1 MTPWMCG
8 QKRITAHRLFG
19 TQTMADDEFNSLLIT
34 AGVLFAVLATTV
46 FVYFRILAKPS
57 TTLDWKSELSSTK
70 ASTTANGPQTDLKDV
85 WEERRKRGVT
95 VSSSA
100 GKVSGG
106 DKPFGS
112 SYYYAHNNP
121 DAIGG
126 YKDGLRMEDYT
137 MNQPRLL
144 SKGGVP
150 AELSE
155 ASTVDSSTTHDS
167 SAAPD
172 TQRKESV
179 SVPVKRIS
187 KFLWDD
193 PGDPNGIA
201 TIRIDTLPGSTL
213 TETISWREAN
223 INDISITLFDNK
235 KGLLIEL
242 TGAGNTRYRLQIPK
256 LYGEVDE
263 VRKLVKP
270 NRLLVRLYKKKSWI
284 NPFDKTNLEA
294 WPHP

>member
-1 MTPWMCG
+1 
-8 QKRITAHRLFG
+8 
-19 TQTMADDEFNSLLIT
+19 MAEDDIALLRT
-34 AGVLFAVLATTV
+34 AGILFVVLAATV
-46 FVYFRILAKPS
+46 FVYFRIVIAKPGR
-57 TTLDWKSELSSTK
+57 DWKSELASTK
-70 ASTTANGPQTDLKDV
+70 ASATTNDPQVDPKDV

-95 VSSSA
+95 ASSSA
-100 GKVSGG
+100 GKTSAA

-121 DAIGG
+121 NATGG

-150 AELSE
+150 AEPSE
-155 ASTVDSSTTHDS
+155 TTTVESSTASEPTTTMPTASKKKVD
-167 SAAPD
+167 AP
-172 TQRKESV
+172 V
-179 SVPVKRIS
+179 VKRIS

-193 PGDPNGIA
+193 PGDANGVA
-201 TIRIDTLPGSTL
+201 TIRIDALPGSTL

-223 INDISITLFDNK
+223 INDISTTLVNDK

-242 TGAGNTRYRLQIPK
+242 TSADGTIYRLQIPK

-263 VRKLVKP
+263 VRKVAKP
-270 NRLLVRLYKKKSWI
+270 NRLLVRLYKKKNWL
-284 NPFDKTNLEA
+284 NPFDKTNLQS
-294 WPHP
+294 WPRPGQGSVLT